1 MQLSALLLN
10 ERTNGRRR
18 TERKGMEIVCLARQ
32 PCLPLF
38 VHNILDISTPHS
50 VLHRRGGSGNGGRSA
65 ILPTVLSQSLLDD
78 DDDDDFMWGARKR
91 KKNEKKSFCFTT
103 AIHDQRGNFYYLR
116 NPLLLLSHPFSS
128 SSSSSSP
135 EKLSLPPAH
144 FHVELFFCAKKERT
158 RERER
163 ARRYF
168 LSLRVSSRELRRA

>member
-10 ERTNGRRR
+10 ERTNER
-18 TERKGMEIVCLARQ
+18 TTTDGTEGYGNRLSGETTLLASFCAQHTR
-32 PCLPLF
+32 
-38 VHNILDISTPHS
+38 HRTPHS

-116 NPLLLLSHPFSS
+116 NPLLLSHPF
-128 SSSSSSP
+128 SSSSP

-163 ARRYF
+163 RYS